1 MIFGLSLLFVF
12 LILAALYESW
22 TLPFSVLLSTP
33 VAVFGA
39 FAVLWLR
46 RLLIGVFYPPFMVQ
60 IESDVYSQIGLVMLI
75 GLAAKNAILIVEFAK
90 DEHDQGKPLVD
101 AALEGARLRLRPIL
115 MTSLAFIFG
124 CIPLWTATGAGSVAR
139 QIMGTTV
146 IGGMLAASALG
157 IFFVPALFCIVEK
170 FSKARAG
177 SHRLRVRCLFSRK
190 IRKQE
195 TTKMRRLATLL
206 ILAFACGCAV
216 GPNYRKPAVNVPPSY
231 RGVTPEEAAKGE
243 ARSLADEKWWE
254 VFQDEQLKEL
264 VKTALQ
270 QNYDVRI
277 AAARILEA
285 QAQLGIT
292 RADQFPTIAGDA
304 GATNQRNPRSKFLP
318 AFETSTDQVGGSLAW
333 DLDFWGKYR
342 RATEAARAELM
353 ATEWAR
359 REVISALIADVASAY
374 FQLRALDLQL
384 EISQRTLTSRRDS
397 LRLTSLLAQG
407 GSTSMLDVRQAE
419 QLVFTAASEVPSLE
433 QQIEQEENFISTLL
447 GNNPAPVPRGRK
459 LTEQEHPPTVPA
471 GLPSSLLERRPDIR
485 QAEEQL
491 ISANA
496 QIGIARA
503 AYFPQISLTA
513 TAGYQSSALTGLFS
527 GPAGLWNFGGTLIQ
541 PIFTAGKL
549 RSNVRLTR
557 GSTARVPPPL
567 STDHPGGFPRGF

>member
-1 MIFGLSLLFVF
+1 MRKPRTLRI
-12 LILAALYESW
+12 IL
-22 TLPFSVLLSTP
+22 
-33 VAVFGA
+33 
-39 FAVLWLR
+39 
-46 RLLIGVFYPPFMVQ
+46 
-60 IESDVYSQIGLVMLI
+60 
-75 GLAAKNAILIVEFAK
+75 
-90 DEHDQGKPLVD
+90 
-101 AALEGARLRLRPIL
+101 
-115 MTSLAFIFG
+115 
-124 CIPLWTATGAGSVAR
+124 GSV
-139 QIMGTTV
+139 I
-146 IGGMLAASALG
+146 LG
-157 IFFVPALFCIVEK
+157 
-170 FSKARAG
+170 
-177 SHRLRVRCLFSRK
+177 
-190 IRKQE
+190 
-195 TTKMRRLATLL
+195 
-206 ILAFACGCAV
+206 FACGCAV
-216 GPNYRKPAVNVPPSY
+216 GPNYRKPAVNVPPIY
-231 RGVTPEEAAKGE
+231 RGVKPEEAAQGE

-264 VKTALQ
+264 IKTALQ

-277 AAARILEA
+277 AAARILQV

-292 RADQFPTIAGDA
+292 RADQFPTVAGSAD
-304 GATNQRNPRSKFLP
+304 ATNQRNPKSKFLP
-318 AFETSTDQVGGSLAW
+318 AFETSSNQVGASFAW

-342 RATEAARAELM
+342 RATEAARADLV
-353 ATEWAR
+353 ASEWAR
-359 REVISALIADVASAY
+359 REVITVLVANVASAY

-384 EISQRTLTSRRDS
+384 EISQRTLASRRDS

-496 QIGIARA
+496 QIGIAQA

-513 TAGYQSSALTGLFS
+513 TAGYQSSALTDLFS
-527 GPAGLWNFGGTLIQ
+527 GPAGLWNFGGALVQ

-549 RSNVRLTR
+549 RSNVRLTQAQR
-557 GSTARVPPPL
+557 QQFLVRYQQTIQGAFREVSDALVAYRKTQEFRQQQELLVASAQDASRL
-567 STDHPGGFPRGF
+567 SHMRYSGGVASYLEVLTNETNYFSAELSLAQAQLNELLALVELYKALGGGWEQ